1 MLAGSLKEQGDS
13 VDGKMGTAQARERAM
28 YVLEGACGSPG
39 TMGACRCPREWFLFH
54 LFAPGVPR
62 GAQSPERSSWE
73 PSPLES
79 LRRNLY
85 LLRTHPF
92 IHLRIHLPF
101 ILPFIHSSTHPYIYL
116 PIHPSI
122 CLSIQPSI
130 CLSIHPSI
138 HPSIHSSI
146 HAPTQPFIHPSI
158 HPSVHP
164 SFHLP
169 TQSIPPPI

>member
-122 CLSIQPSI
+122 CLSIHPPSK
-130 CLSIHPSI
+130 HPI
-138 HPSIHSSI
+138 KMSSCI
-146 HAPTQPFIHPSI
+146 
-158 HPSVHP
+158 
-164 SFHLP
+164 
-169 TQSIPPPI
+169 